1 MTEVPG
7 SEPTIEHIPEPVL
20 EPLGA
25 PMTPP
30 NMEPK
35 GGASAETAG
44 GTAGAA
50 PRPTDVVVVTVLA
63 LLAGLGDVIA
73 GVAWLIEKDS
83 ISGPAAYLAWAVLL
97 IGLGTAAL
105 AAMLFIGSRI
115 ARTLIALFM
124 ILRIVAHVW
133 VWISVG
139 SDAAVVAMIEIL
151 IATVV
156 LIMLYSRESTAF
168 LTGAKK

>member
-1 MTEVPG
+1 
-7 SEPTIEHIPEPVL
+7 
-20 EPLGA
+20 
-25 PMTPP
+25 
-30 NMEPK
+30 MEPK
-35 GGASAETAG
+35 GGASTAAAGAEA
-44 GTAGAA
+44 AAA

-83 ISGPAAYLAWAVLL
+83 LAAPAAYLAWAVLL
-97 IGLGTAAL
+97 IGLGTTAL

-133 VWISVG
+133 AWVAVG

-156 LIMLYSRESTAF
+156 LVMLYSRESTSF
-168 LTGAKK
+168 LTGVKK

>member
-1 MTEVPG
+1 MTQVPG
-7 SEPTIEHIPEPVL
+7 SEPFVEPVG
-20 EPLGA
+20 EPIIGSVAEA
-25 PMTPP
+25 P
-30 NMEPK
+30 NVEPVAAAPA
-35 GGASAETAG
+35 ASAAPVATP
-44 GTAGAA
+44 A
-50 PRPTDVVVVTVLA
+50 PRPTDVIIVTLLA
-63 LLAGLGDVIA
+63 LIAALGDVIT
-73 GVAWLIEKDS
+73 GVAWLISKDS
-83 ISGPAAYLAWAVLL
+83 IPDGSAFLAWAVLL

-124 ILRIVAHVW
+124 ILRIAAHVW
-133 VWISVG
+133 AWIVIG

-168 LTGAKK
+168 LTGVKK